1 MSGGPR
7 AGLHLA
13 VEYCAA
19 VGKNQG
25 TSPSFPGQG
34 EDSRDRTLSIYSKR
48 RAYKCVGIYMCL
60 LILKE
65 SNRRNKNPE
74 KLLAGREGTG
84 GGNRRRSWASL
95 SLTLFGRFNAGP
107 CKCLTDYKARSVQ
120 TLKKKGSP

>member
-74 KLLAGREGTG
+74 KLLAGK
-84 GGNRRRSWASL
+84 
-95 SLTLFGRFNAGP
+95 GRHRWWEWEEELGFSESN
-107 CKCLTDYKARSVQ
+107 LVW
-120 TLKKKGSP
+120 